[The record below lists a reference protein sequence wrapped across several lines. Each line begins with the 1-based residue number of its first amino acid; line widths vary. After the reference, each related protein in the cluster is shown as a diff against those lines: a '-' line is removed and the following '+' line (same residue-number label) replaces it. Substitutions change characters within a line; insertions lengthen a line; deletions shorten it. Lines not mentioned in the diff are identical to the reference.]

1 VGKKNQMAEIIQTM
15 GGTLTYTAGNHR
27 YAWNGERVDLSV
39 SGVASSFP
47 LNFGAASG
55 WAAKIIREEL
65 VNQFDDR
72 KMVEPKPLGQREDV
86 DRRDRAAG
94 CISHIF
100 NDVAGWAKD
109 ICAAPRRA
117 TKRAADIGTAVHNY
131 VERLALGQEPNLN
144 EDEDIALCQRHLGDW
159 FKQNIKE
166 VIDVE
171 RRLYSEKWKIAGTC
185 DMTARLYNDEIHVL
199 DWKGVTALS
208 ASLKAGHCAQLTAY
222 RSMLEEA
229 GERIDGCTL
238 VRFSRKTGEVDPVT
252 FKHHEENLA
261 AFEAALLLARYEP
274 RAETF

>member
-1 VGKKNQMAEIIQTM
+1 MAEIIQTM
-15 GGTLTYTAGNHR
+15 NGTLTYTAGNHS
-27 YAWNGERVDLSV
+27 YTWNGERVDLSV
-39 SGVASSFP
+39 SGVAGAFP

-55 WAAKIIREEL
+55 WASKIIREEL
-65 VNQFDDR
+65 VNRFDDR
-72 KMVEPKPLGQREDV
+72 KMVEAKPLGQREDV
-86 DRRDRAAG
+86 DQRDRAAG

-109 ICAAPRRA
+109 ICAAPQRA
-117 TKRAADIGTAVHNY
+117 TKRAGDIGTAVHNY
-131 VERLALGQEPNLN
+131 VERLGLGQEPNLS
-144 EDEDIALCQRHLGDW
+144 EDDDIALCQRRLGDW

-171 RRLYSEKWKIAGTC
+171 RRLYSPKWRIAGTC

-229 GERIDGCTL
+229 GEKIDGCTL
-238 VRFSRKTGEVDPVT
+238 VRFSRKTGEVDPVI
-252 FKHHEENLA
+252 FRYHEENLA
-261 AFEAALLLARYEP
+261 AFEAALMLARYQP
-274 RAETF
+274 RAGQF